1 MASSPPLGLGNLG
14 ILSILSIFLVRNSD
28 HVDIANETLYVVHVH
43 TLYSA
48 HHETRLRLVLS
59 AFNSDLATLHDSKYT
74 IYRKKE

>member
-1 MASSPPLGLGNLG
+1 MASIGTREFRDFIDLDER
-14 ILSILSIFLVRNSD
+14 LVRNSD

-59 AFNSDLATLHDSKYT
+59 AFNTDLATLHDSKYT
-74 IYRKKE
+74 IYRIKE